1 MWWRRPQLPTPNLA
15 DVRLVA
21 EVLSRINAG
30 LIESHFSV
38 GPKTAREYMER
49 LVEEGHFGK
58 ISADGWHY
66 PLTRRQRP
74 CRSPAKKAKAKPKV
88 ADSVA
93 ENVDQRGAA
102 DRMSKRIGELEEEI
116 RALRARVKRLQSA
129 GKTVI
134 AQREAWTARALAA
147 EQEAMELT
155 TQLAGRLATRDSR
168 YDALRRLIARELHP
182 DHCTGGEIEKLVRA
196 EFFKSL
202 WPEIEQLAERA
213 G

>member
-1 MWWRRPQLPTPNLA
+1 M
-15 DVRLVA
+15 
-21 EVLSRINAG
+21 
-30 LIESHFSV
+30 
-38 GPKTAREYMER
+38 
-49 LVEEGHFGK
+49 
-58 ISADGWHY
+58 
-66 PLTRRQRP
+66 
-74 CRSPAKKAKAKPKV
+74 
-88 ADSVA
+88 
-93 ENVDQRGAA
+93 
-102 DRMSKRIGELEEEI
+102 
-116 RALRARVKRLQSA
+116 KRLQSA

-182 DHCTGGEIEKLVRA
+182 DHCSGGEIEKLVRA